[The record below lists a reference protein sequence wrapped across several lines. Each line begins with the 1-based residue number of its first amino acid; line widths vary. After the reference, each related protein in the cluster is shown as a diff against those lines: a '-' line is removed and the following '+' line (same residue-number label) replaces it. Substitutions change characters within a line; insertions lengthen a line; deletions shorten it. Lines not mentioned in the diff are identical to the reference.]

1 MKPEIYVETTNMQEG
16 GKNILQER
24 KKREK
29 PLWQEENSQNLK
41 ENVDGE
47 QKQGQSLELSEPG
60 KTRFGGASK
69 VMLLLWLFSQSC
81 V

>member
-47 QKQGQSLELSEPG
+47 QE
-60 KTRFGGASK
+60 
-69 VMLLLWLFSQSC
+69 
-81 V
+81 